1 MKHPASAYALA
12 LVLACPGAFA
22 ATARPAD
29 ESVGFLAGAALSL
42 DGSNLE
48 DFIEAPLTG
57 ANADYQG
64 GGIGA
69 DINAGLVLGQYVQLR
84 LGHRT
89 FGDQEADIFNGST
102 LTGKA
107 ELEASGHYFAADLM
121 APVMDQ
127 VSLGVTLGSL
137 QWHGELTVR
146 GGGGAGSSRES
157 GSDLFAGLRG
167 LVRLNDRFWI
177 TAFATRY
184 ELDTGDEEDL
194 EYGILGAGLQAR
206 F

>member
-1 MKHPASAYALA
+1 MALI
-12 LVLACPGAFA
+12 LACPGVFA
-22 ATARPAD
+22 DTHQPAD
-29 ESVGFLAGAALSL
+29 EKVEFLVGAALSL

-69 DINAGLVLGQYVQLR
+69 EINAGLALGRYVQLR

-89 FGDQEADIFNGST
+89 FGDQEADIFSGST

-107 ELEASGHYFAADLM
+107 ELEASGNYFAADLM
-121 APVMDQ
+121 APVTDQ
-127 VSLGVTLGSL
+127 VSVGVTLGSL
-137 QWHGELTVR
+137 EWHGELDVR
-146 GGGGAGSSRES
+146 DSGGVSSSRES

-167 LVRLNDRFWI
+167 LVKLNERLWLS
-177 TAFATRY
+177 AFATRY
-184 ELDTGDEEDL
+184 DLDTGDEEDL
-194 EYGILGAGLQAR
+194 EYGLVGAGLQAR